1 MGEVL
6 LMVERL
12 RRIAVQL
19 FLWSYALD
27 PRAGWRQLQESPKM
41 QRLLRQYGIRVSQ
54 PEEAR

>member
-1 MGEVL
+1 MAQILG
-6 LMVERL
+6 
-12 RRIAVQL
+12 RIAVQL

-54 PEEAR
+54 PEEMG